1 MLETLYRTNDP
12 DTSRRAAASVE
23 PHLTEIQAQVLH
35 LIKLAGA
42 KGLTDEELSRQYGTF
57 GSTART
63 RRAELAQK
71 GLVVE
76 TKQKRRLQSGQQGR
90 VWISREHAKGF
101 QPCLL

>member
-1 MLETLYRTNDP
+1 MLHTLHRKDDP
-12 DTSRRAAASVE
+12 ITSRQAAQSVE

-63 RRAELAQK
+63 RRAELAK
-71 GLVVE
+71 RGLVVE
-76 TKQKRRLQSGQQGR
+76 SKQKRRLQSGLEGR
-90 VWISREHAKGF
+90 VWVSTDHAEGYE
-101 QPCLL
+101 PCLL